1 MLVLGINF
9 LILLDDID
17 LQTAIGLPLR
27 LPDFNHRYLLGE
39 NGVTDIIPQQLLTN
53 TAILFALVH
62 ERPQVQGEVDS
73 VGEEHF
79 GAQGEQLLG
88 HVGLLFDVQG
98 EVLLQQLLR

>member
-1 MLVLGINF
+1 MLVLGIDF

-27 LPDFNHRYLLGE
+27 LSDLNHGYLLGE

-62 ERPQVQGEVDS
+62 ERPQVQREVYS

-88 HVGLLFDVQG
+88 HV
-98 EVLLQQLLR
+98 